1 MILIF
6 LPMKSDVFKQI
17 IGHKSILNFLRQS
30 IMADKISHCY
40 VFAGLKS
47 VGKKTVAKHFIQSV
61 VCEKGDQAPCN
72 SCVNCRNFVKDIYPD
87 FYQIDLL
94 EGKKNISIEQIRKA
108 ISEFEQSSFS
118 GGYKIALIN
127 NAHLLSLSAS
137 NALLKTLEEPSG
149 KSLIILITEY
159 LTKLPV
165 TIKSRSQIVNFNL
178 VGEED
183 ILEQFLKSGIDKD
196 LASEIAAISQGRP
209 GAAIKYIKNRRLLNS
224 HKQTVNE
231 LLDLFNCSINERFAY
246 FEKKFAVK
254 KTFQEKIFLAEEI
267 LDKLLFLSRDLL
279 LVRSCGLPCISYDF
293 VIDKIK
299 ELGKEYSQLKFI
311 EFIDCINKAKNYLR
325 SNANPLLVME
335 NLVLSM

>member
-1 MILIF
+1 
-6 LPMKSDVFKQI
+6 MKSDIFRQI

-30 IMADKISHCY
+30 IIADKISHCY
-40 VFAGLKS
+40 VFAGLES
-47 VGKKTVAKHFIQSV
+47 VGKKTAAKHFIQSV
-61 VCEKGDQAPCN
+61 VCEKGNQAPCDN
-72 SCVNCRNFVKDIYPD
+72 CVNCRNFVKNIYPD

-94 EGKKNISIEQIRKA
+94 EGKKNISIEQIRSV
-108 ISEFEQSSFS
+108 IGEFEQSSFA

-159 LTKLPV
+159 LTKLPA

-183 ILEQFLKSGIDKD
+183 ILESFLKSGIDKD
-196 LASEIAAISQGRP
+196 LASEVAAISQGRP
-209 GAAIKYIKNRRLLNS
+209 GAAIEYIKNRKLLNS
-224 HKQTVNE
+224 HKQAVNE
-231 LLDLFNCSINERFAY
+231 LLDLFNCSVNERFAY
-246 FEKKFAVK
+246 FEKKFAMK

-267 LDKLLFLSRDLL
+267 LDRLLFLSRDLL
-279 LVRSCGLPCISYDF
+279 LAGSCVLSCVSYGF
-293 VIDKIK
+293 VMDKIK

-311 EFIDCINKAKNYLR
+311 KFIDCINKAKNYLR
-325 SNANPLLVME
+325 SNANPLLVVE